1 VKLAGLPGAA
11 AAASNSLS
19 EKPDR
24 GERSARAGVPLD
36 RVRTP
41 RPWLFGLLA
50 VAVVLRAAVMV
61 AYYPALEF
69 HGDSYSYLGDAA
81 RLHPGLWH
89 PLAYPVFLRVL
100 SFAHLLVVVPLVQH
114 LLGLATGLLIYRLLE
129 RHGVGDFGAAL
140 AAAPILLD
148 AYQLDVE
155 QMVMSEAL
163 FDFLL
168 FAGVYLLLDPRSSLR
183 RQLLG
188 GGLIG
193 LATLTRTFALPCAA
207 VLVLVLLL
215 RRVGVRRIA
224 AVALATAAPLGG
236 YALLYHHEYGR
247 LGLNSYNGRALYGGV
262 AVFADCDKLPSAT
275 DRLLCP
281 PVPKDQRG
289 ASSDYTWSTN
299 SPLQRLTLLRA
310 GQPAPADPAAARRVA
325 AQNSISDDAA
335 AGRFS
340 RHVIVRQ
347 PWDYAR
353 SAAGIAGHFFAP
365 YRYFGVRDFA
375 DVPWQFP
382 ARVNPP
388 PPWNH
393 EVAHAGF
400 NGKPVQPHLVH
411 PLAAA
416 LRGYQRVV
424 YTPGSVLLLG
434 LAIGCWG
441 VARRRRD
448 PRALVTGALLGCGV
462 MVLVMPAIGL
472 QYEHRYALPAQLFL
486 PAAGVLGWRL
496 ATEQRSSGRVPLWQ
510 RRTAF
515 AGVALLGL
523 SVNAAT
529 GGLVS
534 ADRQRPATI
543 APIGTM
549 QHLPHAPLEVG
560 IAPPTFVHS
569 HCVKDLGRYRLVWNA
584 NFPVLI
590 RATGAGPLLA
600 QGANVSVVGD
610 HNSPYIRPFASREA
624 IGMPDVLLL
633 RAGQQN
639 AGLVQFQ
646 LKSRTGVVLYND
658 VSGGGVV
665 GWRYSMPV
673 PKRIGLPGTACT
685 PAHGVP
691 PRG

>member
-1 VKLAGLPGAA
+1 MKLAGLPGS
-11 AAASNSLS
+11 ASAGTNTLS
-19 EKPDR
+19 EQPER
-24 GERSARAGVPLD
+24 GGQSDAADVPIGRARA
-36 RVRTP
+36 R
-41 RPWLFGLLA
+41 RPWLFGLLGI
-50 VAVVLRAAVMV
+50 AVVLRAAVMV

-100 SFAHLLVVVPLVQH
+100 SFAHLFVVIPLVQH
-114 LLGLATGLLIYRLLE
+114 LLGLVIGLLIYRLLE

-168 FAGVYLLLDPRSSLR
+168 FAGVYLLLESRSSLR
-183 RQLLG
+183 LQLLG
-188 GGLIG
+188 GCLIG
-193 LATLTRTFALPCAA
+193 LATLTRTIALPCAA
-207 VLVLVLLL
+207 VLGLVLIL
-215 RRVGVRRIA
+215 RRVRVRQIA
-224 AVALATAAPLGG
+224 AVAVATAVPLGG
-236 YALLYHHEYGR
+236 YALLYHHEYGKF
-247 LGLNSYNGRALYGGV
+247 GLSSYNGRSLYGEA

-281 PVPKDQRG
+281 PVSKDQRG
-289 ASSDYTWSTN
+289 ASSDYTWSAD
-299 SPLQRLTLLRA
+299 SPLQTLALLRA
-310 GQPAPADPAAARRVA
+310 GHPAPTDPAAARRVSA
-325 AQNSISDDAA
+325 RNSITDDAT

-340 RHVIVRQ
+340 RDVIVRQ

-353 SAAGIAGHFFAP
+353 SVAGIAGHFLAP
-365 YRYFGVRDFA
+365 YRYFSVRDFA

-388 PPWNH
+388 PPWNN

-400 NGKPVQPHLVH
+400 NGTAVQPHLVH

-416 LRGYQRVV
+416 LRGYQRVI

-434 LAIGCWG
+434 LAMGCWG

-448 PRALVTGALLGCGV
+448 PRALVIGALLGCGV
-462 MVLVMPAIGL
+462 VVLVMPAIGL

-496 ATEQRSSGRVPLWQ
+496 ATEQRSPERVPLVQ

-515 AGVALLGL
+515 AAVALLGL
-523 SVNAAT
+523 SVNVAT
-529 GGLVS
+529 GGLIS
-534 ADRQRPATI
+534 ADRQRPDTI
-543 APIGTM
+543 ARIGTI
-549 QHLPHAPLEVG
+549 QHLPHAPLDVG
-560 IAPPTFVHS
+560 IAPPIFVHS
-569 HCVKDLGRYRLVWNA
+569 YCVKDHDQHRLAWNA
-584 NFPVLI
+584 KFPILI
-590 RATGAGPLLA
+590 RATGAGPRLA
-600 QGANVSVVGD
+600 QAANVSVVGD
-610 HNSPYIRPFASREA
+610 DDAPYIRPSSARDA
-624 IGMPDVLLL
+624 IGMPDVVLS

-639 AGLVQFQ
+639 SGLVQFQ
-646 LKSRTGVVLYND
+646 LTSPTGIVLYND
-658 VSGGGVV
+658 VAGGGVV
-665 GWRYSMPV
+665 AWHYSVRAPN
-673 PKRIGLPGTACT
+673 RIALPGTACT
-685 PAHGVP
+685 PHP
-691 PRG
+691 